1 MTLGV
6 MIFNILLLNCK
17 FMKKKIFF
25 ILFAISACICFNSC
39 RLCNGL
45 APETQTIFVYGD
57 SLKKITISYYNLGN
71 KTETVTLPF
80 LKTVSKEHCAPSSD
94 KFYLTVCDTSS
105 TYRGFIGDFAVGD
118 SCSSLFIL
126 EANFKLGGAPNPP
139 QGCQKMSNDSLLNYA
154 KKIGY
159 RSYFEM
165 KKGSTSGCQTV
176 TPH

>member
-6 MIFNILLLNCK
+6 MIFNILLLSCE
-17 FMKKKIFF
+17 FMSKKIFF
-25 ILFAISACICFNSC
+25 ILFAISICICFNSC
-39 RLCNGL
+39 CRCCM

-57 SLKKITISYYNLGN
+57 SLKKMTISYYNLGN

-80 LKTVSKEHCAPSSD
+80 LKTVSKEHCTPSSD

-105 TYRGFIGDFAVGD
+105 TYRGFIGDFAVGN
-118 SCSSLFIL
+118 SCGSLFIL
-126 EANFKLGGAPNPP
+126 EANFKLGGTPNPV

-154 KKIGY
+154 KKIGF
-159 RSYFEM
+159 RGYFEM

-176 TPH
+176 TPY